1 MPKRYIFLC
10 PVCRQLAESTR
21 NDKLTCS
28 TACRVWLKRHPG
40 FLDAERAACKRFGS
54 TVPLDSIARALYM
67 LCPELFEQ
75 VGHAELSLEEAQP
88 AVCRAFDELVVNAV
102 KEMEQQGGAS

>member
-1 MPKRYIFLC
+1 
-10 PVCRQLAESTR
+10 
-21 NDKLTCS
+21 
-28 TACRVWLKRHPG
+28 
-40 FLDAERAACKRFGS
+40 
-54 TVPLDSIARALYM
+54 M